1 MPTKHGLREIVSL
14 YFHHENLDRKWWFQA
29 LTEEFDSSHKL
40 NNLEDFSRSG
50 NIPTFFCENE
60 SEWPLYQVQLHVAS
74 TIPGKS
80 TKLARLA
87 SAIPCQHQHSWTKT
101 VSVIKILCFTVP
113 SASFVDLYVTKPAK
127 PAPTPKSTTKV
138 QWHVDTIAIA
148 TILFEL
154 ILGLDGYCMGTM
166 SKQNDWI
173 LASIVNEFHKCK
185 L

>member
-87 SAIPCQHQHSWTKT
+87 ISAIPCQHQHSWTKT
-101 VSVIKILCFTVP
+101 VSMFYCSFCQFCWPLCHQTCKICTTSQINDESAMACRHHCHCHNIVWTNFGISWISHGYHVKTKWLNPCFNR
-113 SASFVDLYVTKPAK
+113 Y
-127 PAPTPKSTTKV
+127 
-138 QWHVDTIAIA
+138 
-148 TILFEL
+148 
-154 ILGLDGYCMGTM
+154 
-166 SKQNDWI
+166 WI
-173 LASIVNEFHKCK
+173 S
-185 L
+185 